1 MQYIDIP
8 AGMETAAFAM
18 GSGALNELAD
28 FVAKVFPGKKPWII
42 ADENTFAAAGK
53 RLQNSSPTST
63 RPTSSPVLPVCI
75 RTVPSPICWQKRYPP
90 SRR

>member
-53 RLQNSSPTST
+53 KASEQFTDQYP
-63 RPTSSPVLPVCI
+63 PYIFPVLPVCI

-90 SRR
+90 SRM

>member
-1 MQYIDIP
+1 MNYIDIP

-18 GSGALNELAD
+18 GAGALNELAD

-53 RLQNSSPTST
+53 KASACRRFRCYQRHRQTRRRSRQCALLLCSNRLK
-63 RPTSSPVLPVCI
+63 C
-75 RTVPSPICWQKRYPP
+75 
-90 SRR
+90 